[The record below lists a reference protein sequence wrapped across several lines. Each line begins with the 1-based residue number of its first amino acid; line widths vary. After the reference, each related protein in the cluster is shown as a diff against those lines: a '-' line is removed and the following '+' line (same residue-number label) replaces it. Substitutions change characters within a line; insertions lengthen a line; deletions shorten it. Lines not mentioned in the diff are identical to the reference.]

1 MKKVL
6 LLLAGV
12 ALLAAVSTSCN
23 KGCVCKTY
31 AAGLLL
37 TSQEVEVAEG
47 QTCSDYTNY
56 DEASSTGVKC
66 K

>member
-23 KGCVCKTY
+23 KGCTCKQKL
-31 AAGLLL
+31 AGVVIN
-37 TSQEVEVAEG
+37 SWEQPVADG
-47 QTCSDYTNY
+47 AKCSDYSEPDALIT
-56 DEASSTGVKC
+56 C